1 MPPASAPPLAVTIV
15 GNAAWSAVRFV
26 AGICGALLTSIVVV
40 RYLGPTEFG
49 TYRLAMSL
57 VWILEVVSVLAF
69 PNAATKFVAE
79 VSGRPGISK
88 AGAVIAFFGWRATV
102 TYGTG
107 LLLLLAMR
115 HSLAEFYRSEAL
127 ASLVIPAALAVLPG
141 LWYGILAAGLQGLQ
155 RFRALGTVAL
165 AQAVVTLAGTLVVLA
180 VGGGAWELF
189 VLAIAV
195 NALGLALAAGA
206 GGREL
211 RPQSPRELEPALRD
225 RMWRYGL
232 TLGVLGIPAALLS
245 ERLEVFFLGR
255 FWTPADVAFYSLAA
269 SLALHARRLGPSALG
284 EVLFPVIARLEGRRD
299 VWGVANAYVHS
310 TRYLIMAG
318 WPVALGGA
326 LLAEPL
332 IWSLF
337 GPAYAPAVPAMIIL
351 VIGAGVVAMGH
362 PAVAVIYSQERNRF
376 LVLSSV
382 GTVALNVVLDL
393 LLIPAWGAVGAAV
406 ANAVVQGVLLALQTL
421 WVSRWLAVT
430 PPIGDA
436 IRSLAAGI
444 LAFLPAFVLQIWPA
458 GPLPVAS
465 LVVLGLMAYPWLL
478 ALSGALRPGDVA
490 RLQAIEAA
498 LPSNVRAFAGPVV
511 RAMSLCL
518 RAPAPAK

>member
-1 MPPASAPPLAVTIV
+1 M
-15 GNAAWSAVRFV
+15 RFV
-26 AGICGALLTSIVVV
+26 AGVCGALVTSILVV

-57 VWILEVVSVLAF
+57 VWVLEVVSVLAF

-79 VSGRPGISK
+79 VSARSGSSR
-88 AGAVIAFFGWRATV
+88 AGAVIAFFGARATL
-102 TYGTG
+102 TYALG
-107 LLLLLAMR
+107 LLVLLGIR
-115 HSLAEFYRSEAL
+115 HQLAEFYRSEAL

-155 RFRALGTVAL
+155 RFRALGAVAL

-180 VGGGAWELF
+180 LGGGAWELF
-189 VLAIAV
+189 ALAIAA
-195 NALGLALAAGA
+195 NGLGLALAAGA
-206 GGREL
+206 GGPEL
-211 RPQSPRELEPALRD
+211 RPRAPRELEPALRG

-232 TLGVLGIPAALLS
+232 TLGALGIPAALLS

-255 FWTPADVAFYSLAA
+255 FWAPADVAFYSLAA

-299 VWGVANAYVHS
+299 AWGVANAYVHS
-310 TRYLIMAG
+310 TRYLVMAG

-332 IWSLF
+332 IRLLF
-337 GPAYAPAVPAMIIL
+337 GPAYAPAVPAMVIL
-351 VIGAGVVAMGH
+351 VVGAGIVAMGH
-362 PAVAVIYSQERNRF
+362 PAVAVIYSQERNTF
-376 LVLSSV
+376 LIVSSV
-382 GTVALNVVLDL
+382 AVVALNIVLDL

-406 ANAVVQGVLLALQTL
+406 ANALVQGALLAVQTL
-421 WVSRWLAVT
+421 WVARWLAVK
-430 PPIGDA
+430 PPIADA
-436 IRSLAAGI
+436 ARSLGAGV
-444 LAFLPAFVLQIWPA
+444 LAFAPAFVLQIGPA
-458 GPLPVAS
+458 SPLSVAL

-478 ALSGALRPGDVA
+478 AVSGALQAGDVA

-498 LPSNVRAFAGPVV
+498 LPSNVRAFAGLVV
-511 RAMSLCL
+511 RTLRLCL
-518 RAPAPAK
+518 RAPAPVK